1 MTKVGKIPENSG
13 LFLLEGFP
21 NQLPWQAIHKAVTV
35 GGVDDKRSDSE
46 DLSEDENYNQV
57 KKDS

>member
-1 MTKVGKIPENSG
+1 METKIIS
-13 LFLLEGFP
+13 LFPL
-21 NQLPWQAIHKAVTV
+21 QAIHKAVVV

-46 DLSEDENYNQV
+46 DDPTEDENYNQV